1 MTPFI
6 GNIEYQFILARVHQ
20 KSNNFNRKGKNMPGP
35 LTGLKVLDL
44 TRVLAGPYATMIL
57 SDLGAEVIKIE
68 QPGTG
73 DESRNFG
80 PFKNDF
86 SLYFMSVN
94 RGKRSV
100 TLNLK
105 TKQGKH
111 IFKQLVKQSDILV
124 ENFRLGT
131 MRKLDLDYETLAAEH
146 PSLIYAACSG
156 FGQTGPF
163 SEQGAYD
170 MIIQGMGGI
179 ISITGEPNGPPVR
192 VGTSISD
199 ITSALFTT
207 IGIMSALHHRNKTG
221 KGQLVDVAMLD
232 SLVAVLE
239 NAIVRYFATDEIPQ
253 PLGSRHPAITPF
265 EAFES
270 ADGYII
276 IAIGNDTLWCK
287 FCESVDEKHLISDPR
302 FKTNAGR
309 TDNHGQLFPI
319 LSEIM
324 RQRKT
329 DEWIEALEKIGVPCG
344 PINTID
350 KVVNHPQVQA
360 REMITS
366 VMHQVTGSVEVPG
379 LPIKLSD
386 TPGGVDAPAPSL
398 GEHTDEVLTDVLD
411 MSIEEIDL
419 LRQEGII

>member
-1 MTPFI
+1 M
-6 GNIEYQFILARVHQ
+6 A
-20 KSNNFNRKGKNMPGP
+20 GP
-35 LTGLKVLDL
+35 LDGIKVLDL

-57 SDLGAEVIKIE
+57 GDLGAEVIKIE
-68 QPGTG
+68 QPGVG

-80 PFKNDF
+80 PFKNGF

-94 RGKRSV
+94 RGKRSM
-100 TLNLK
+100 TLDLK
-105 TKQGKH
+105 TARGKT

-124 ENFRLGT
+124 ENFRPGT
-131 MRKLDLDYETLAAEH
+131 MEKFGLDYGTLAAEH

-163 SEQGAYD
+163 AQQGAYD

-179 ISITGEPNGPPVR
+179 ISITGEPDGPPVR

-199 ITSALFTT
+199 ITAALFTT
-207 IGIMSALHHRNKTG
+207 IGILSALHHRNSTG

-270 ADGYII
+270 ADGHII
-276 IAIGNDTLWCK
+276 IAIGNDVLWAK
-287 FCESVDEKHLISDPR
+287 FCEHVDQKNLIFGPR
-302 FKTNAGR
+302 FCSNAER
-309 TDNHGQLFPI
+309 TANHSELFPI
-319 LSEIM
+319 LSNIM
-324 RQRKT
+324 RQRTT
-329 DEWIEALEKIGVPCG
+329 DEWINALEEIGVPCG

-360 REMITS
+360 REMITQ
-366 VMHQVTGSVEVPG
+366 VMHKVTGAVGVPG
-379 LPIKLSD
+379 VPIKLSD
-386 TPGGVDAPAPSL
+386 TPGNVDAPAPSL
-398 GEHTDEVLTDVLD
+398 GEHTTEILTDVLK
-411 MSIEEIDL
+411 MSSHEIEQ
-419 LRQEGII
+419 LRTEGII

>member
-1 MTPFI
+1 M
-6 GNIEYQFILARVHQ
+6 
-20 KSNNFNRKGKNMPGP
+20 SGP
-35 LTGLKVLDL
+35 LSGIKVLDL

-68 QPGTG
+68 QPEIG

-80 PFKNDF
+80 PFKNGF

-94 RGKRSV
+94 RGKRSI
-100 TLNLK
+100 TLDLK
-105 TKQGKH
+105 TDRGKD

-124 ENFRLGT
+124 ENFRPGT
-131 MRKLDLDYETLAAEH
+131 MKKLGLDYETLAAEH
-146 PSLIYAACSG
+146 PALIYAACSG

-163 SEQGAYD
+163 AEKGAYD

-179 ISITGEPNGPPVR
+179 ISITGEPDGPPVR

-199 ITSALFTT
+199 ITAALFTT
-207 IGIMSALHHRNKTG
+207 IGILSALHNRNSTG

-270 ADGYII
+270 ADGHII
-276 IAIGNDTLWCK
+276 IAIGNDTLWAK
-287 FCESVDEKHLISDPR
+287 FCEHVDQKNLISDPR
-302 FKTNAGR
+302 FRTNVER
-309 TDNHGQLFPI
+309 TANHSELFPI

-324 RQRKT
+324 RQRTT
-329 DEWIEALEKIGVPCG
+329 DEWIDALENIGVPCG

-360 REMITS
+360 RNMITQ
-366 VMHQVTGSVEVPG
+366 VIHQMTGAVEVPG

-386 TPGGVDAPAPSL
+386 TPGNVDIPAPNL
-398 GEHTDEVLTDVLD
+398 GEHTVEILTDVLK
-411 MSIEEIDL
+411 MSTDEVKQL
-419 LRQEGII
+419 KQEKII

>member
-1 MTPFI
+1 M
-6 GNIEYQFILARVHQ
+6 A
-20 KSNNFNRKGKNMPGP
+20 GP
-35 LTGLKVLDL
+35 LAGIKVLDL
-44 TRVLAGPYATMIL
+44 TRVLAGPYTTMIL

-68 QPGTG
+68 QPGIG

-80 PFKNDF
+80 PFKNGF

-94 RGKRSV
+94 RGKRSI
-100 TLNLK
+100 TLDLK
-105 TKQGKH
+105 SERGKT

-124 ENFRLGT
+124 ENFRPGT
-131 MRKLDLDYETLAAEH
+131 MKKFGLDYEALAAEH

-163 SEQGAYD
+163 AQQGAYD

-179 ISITGEPNGPPVR
+179 ISITGEPDGPPVR

-199 ITSALFTT
+199 ITAALFTT
-207 IGIMSALHHRNKTG
+207 IGILSALHHRNNTG

-239 NAIVRYFATDEIPQ
+239 NAIVRYFATDEIPK

-270 ADGYII
+270 ADGHVI
-276 IAIGNDTLWCK
+276 IAIGNDVLWAK
-287 FCESVDEKHLISDPR
+287 FCEHVDRKNLISDPR
-302 FKTNAGR
+302 FSSNAER
-309 TDNHGQLFPI
+309 TANHSELFPI

-324 RQRKT
+324 RQRTT
-329 DEWIEALEKIGVPCG
+329 DEWIDALEKIGVPCG

-350 KVVNHPQVQA
+350 KVVNHPQVKA
-360 REMITS
+360 REMITQ
-366 VMHQVTGSVEVPG
+366 VVHQVTGAVEVPG
-379 LPIKLSD
+379 VPIKLSD
-386 TPGGVDAPAPSL
+386 TPGDVDAPAPGL
-398 GEHTDEVLTDVLD
+398 GEHTDEILTDMLK
-411 MSIEEIDL
+411 MSSDEMEQ

>member
-1 MTPFI
+1 M
-6 GNIEYQFILARVHQ
+6 
-20 KSNNFNRKGKNMPGP
+20 SGP
-35 LTGLKVLDL
+35 LSGIKVLDL

-68 QPGTG
+68 QPEIG

-80 PFKNDF
+80 PFKNGF

-94 RGKRSV
+94 RGKRSI
-100 TLNLK
+100 TLDLK
-105 TKQGKH
+105 TDRGKD

-124 ENFRLGT
+124 ENFRPGT
-131 MRKLDLDYETLAAEH
+131 MKKLGLDYETLAAEH
-146 PSLIYAACSG
+146 PALIYAACSG

-163 SEQGAYD
+163 AEKGAYD

-179 ISITGEPNGPPVR
+179 ISITGEPDGPPVR

-199 ITSALFTT
+199 ITAALFTT
-207 IGIMSALHHRNKTG
+207 IGILSALHNRNSTR

-270 ADGYII
+270 ADGHII
-276 IAIGNDTLWCK
+276 IAIGNDTLWAK
-287 FCESVDEKHLISDPR
+287 FCEHVDQKNLISDPR
-302 FKTNAGR
+302 FRTNVER
-309 TDNHGQLFPI
+309 TANHSELFPV

-324 RQRKT
+324 RQRTT
-329 DEWIEALEKIGVPCG
+329 DEWIDALENIGVPCG

-360 REMITS
+360 RDMIAH
-366 VMHQVTGSVEVPG
+366 VIHQMTGAVEVPG

-386 TPGGVDAPAPSL
+386 TPGDVDIPAPNL
-398 GEHTDEVLTDVLD
+398 GEHTVEILTDVLK
-411 MSIEEIDL
+411 MSTDEVKQL
-419 LRQEGII
+419 KQERII

>member
-1 MTPFI
+1 M
-6 GNIEYQFILARVHQ
+6 
-20 KSNNFNRKGKNMPGP
+20 SGP
-35 LTGLKVLDL
+35 LSGIKVLDL

-68 QPGTG
+68 QPEIG

-80 PFKNDF
+80 PFKNGF

-94 RGKRSV
+94 RGKRSI
-100 TLNLK
+100 TLDLK
-105 TKQGKH
+105 TDRGKD

-124 ENFRLGT
+124 ENFRPGT
-131 MRKLDLDYETLAAEH
+131 MKKLGLDYETLAAEH
-146 PSLIYAACSG
+146 PALIYAACSG

-163 SEQGAYD
+163 AEKGAYD

-179 ISITGEPNGPPVR
+179 ISITGEPDGPPVR

-199 ITSALFTT
+199 ITAALFTT
-207 IGIMSALHHRNKTG
+207 IGILSALHNRNSTG

-239 NAIVRYFATDEIPQ
+239 SAIVRYFATDEIPQ

-270 ADGYII
+270 ADGHII
-276 IAIGNDTLWCK
+276 IAIGNDTLWAK
-287 FCESVDEKHLISDPR
+287 FCEHVDQKNLISDPR
-302 FKTNAGR
+302 FSTNVER
-309 TDNHGQLFPI
+309 TANHSELFPI

-324 RQRKT
+324 RQRTT
-329 DEWIEALEKIGVPCG
+329 DEWIDALENIGVPCG

-360 REMITS
+360 RNMITQ
-366 VMHQVTGSVEVPG
+366 VIHQMTGAVEVPG

-386 TPGGVDAPAPSL
+386 TPGDVDIPAPNL
-398 GEHTDEVLTDVLD
+398 GEHTVEILTDVLK
-411 MSIEEIDL
+411 MSTDEVKQL
-419 LRQEGII
+419 KQEKII